1 MTGQPGGRA
10 ASLPSL
16 GPQPPGRGGAGPGGL
31 RASDAERDRAIA
43 ELRERF
49 AEGRLSH
56 DTLMHRID
64 AVLRASRQAELAEQL
79 ADLPPRRLRIS
90 EASRDWLASLR
101 RSATALAGRLTRP
114 SPPTLLLPRETHGRF
129 TIGRETA
136 CDMTLADMTVSR
148 WHAGLDRSDDGWMLA
163 DLGSTNGTR
172 LNGWRVTHP
181 VPVRPGDQVSFGSVT
196 FVVAERP

>member
-1 MTGQPGGRA
+1 MTGQPGGSRA

-31 RASDAERDRAIA
+31 RASDAERDLAIA

-49 AEGRLSH
+49 AEGRLSQ

-64 AVLRASRQAELAEQL
+64 AVLRARGQAELAAQL
-79 ADLPPRRLRIS
+79 ADLPPRRRRIS
-90 EASRDWLASLR
+90 EASRARLAGLR
-101 RSATALAGRLTRP
+101 RPAAALARRLIRP
-114 SPPTLLLPRETHGRF
+114 SPPPLLLPRVAQGRF
-129 TIGRETA
+129 TIGREPA

-148 WHAGLDRSDDGWMLA
+148 WHAGLDRGDGGWLLV

-172 LNGWRVTHP
+172 LNGWRVAYP
-181 VPVRPGDQVSFGSVT
+181 VPIRPGDQVSFGSVI
-196 FVVAERP
+196 FVVAE